1 MNYKKCC
8 KGMPKIICNILIWP
22 INFYTKNRHKL
33 VWYLNCFPIMRI
45 VCYEIFISYVLRIT
59 RPNKW
64 VNIPEKGN
72 LCKCSFS
79 ICVSYFGHMT
89 FKSHFQSVQKGW
101 IVGELEDKQK
111 FWAAT
116 GYVVEEFYLR
126 RMERKCSVFMR
137 KKALNGKQKHN
148 IFSL

>member
-8 KGMPKIICNILIWP
+8 KGMPKIFCNILIQL
-22 INFYTKNRHKL
+22 ISFYTWKVGIK
-33 VWYLNCFPIMRI
+33 VWYLNCWT
-45 VCYEIFISYVLRIT
+45 VCYEISISYVLRIT
-59 RPNKW
+59 RTNTL

-79 ICVSYFGHMT
+79 ICVFHFGHMT

-116 GYVVEEFYLR
+116 GYVVEEFHIR